1 MRLNP
6 NTLCGR
12 PCGQSNQGFQLICS
26 CSYLNTIDSECEL
39 IIRRRKSYKE
49 SFEEKFLLHLIYLNG
64 RKDKTKQSN
73 NHQLAN
79 MLKTIITNQN
89 FISEFMSEFLK

>member
-1 MRLNP
+1 MRLKPNP
-6 NTLCGR
+6 LCGR
-12 PCGQSNQGFQLICS
+12 LCCQSIQGFKLISS
-26 CSYLNTIDSECEL
+26 CTYLNTIDSECEL
-39 IIRRRKSYKE
+39 IILRPKSYKE

-64 RKDKTKQSN
+64 RKDKTKKSN

-89 FISEFMSEFLK
+89 FISEFISEFLK